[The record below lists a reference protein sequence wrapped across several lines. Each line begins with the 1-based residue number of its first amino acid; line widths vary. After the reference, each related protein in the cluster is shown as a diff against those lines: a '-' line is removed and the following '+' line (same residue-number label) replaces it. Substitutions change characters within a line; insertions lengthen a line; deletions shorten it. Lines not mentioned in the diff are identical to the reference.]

1 MPELPKTVAS
11 AEAGLYVDA
20 LEDVADALGVED
32 LSFSVYSS
40 VIDRLDHE
48 EVAVNR
54 ALLRTQQAEVELTQY
69 LQSILHERRLIDR
82 WIDSLQPTVES
93 ADTVSELERRK
104 TALIAKAKE
113 YQKELS
119 ELQSDM
125 PETAAVSITELS
137 AFRKQLKKQ
146 EHTLKEK
153 RARVEAFQ
161 GLPPNIELA
170 RHALQEARDKQMEL
184 IQLRERLLGKM
195 VDGVN

>member
-1 MPELPKTVAS
+1 MPELSTEGSSNVS
-11 AEAGLYVDA
+11 LYVDA
-20 LEDVADALGVED
+20 LQDVADALGVGD

-48 EVAVNR
+48 EVDVNR
-54 ALLRTQQAEVELTQY
+54 ALLRTQRVEAELTQY
-69 LQSILHERRLIDR
+69 LLSIEHESRLIDK
-82 WIDSLQPTVES
+82 WTDSLQTTANT
-93 ADTVSELERRK
+93 ADTVPELERRK
-104 TALIAKAKE
+104 AALIAKAKE
-113 YQKELS
+113 YQKELG
-119 ELQSDM
+119 ELQA
-125 PETAAVSITELS
+125 ETADIAPVSITELA

-170 RHALQEARDKQMEL
+170 RHALEEARDRQMEL

-195 VDGVN
+195 VDGVI